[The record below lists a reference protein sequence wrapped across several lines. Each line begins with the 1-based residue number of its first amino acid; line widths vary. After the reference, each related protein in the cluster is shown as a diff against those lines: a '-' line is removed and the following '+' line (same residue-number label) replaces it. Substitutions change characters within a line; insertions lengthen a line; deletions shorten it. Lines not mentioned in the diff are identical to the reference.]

1 MNNKIKILVVAGEA
15 SGDEHGAEV
24 LKALKS
30 SSVTLDIF
38 GMGGK
43 SLRAA
48 GMESIADSE
57 KVAGVMG
64 FTEVFAK
71 LGQILGAR
79 RDLINQIKSRKPD
92 VAILIDFP
100 DFNFSLFKTL
110 ASQNVKVVYYITPQ
124 VWAWRK
130 GRVKTIKKYVHRVLS
145 IFPFEEKFFHDAG
158 VDSNYVGHPF
168 VDRPAMG
175 KDKNQLMESLG
186 FSNTAPILALL
197 PGSRKAEIELLLQS
211 MLEAS
216 DLVLAEIPEIQIAI
230 PVAQSLDFDWV
241 KQQLGNRR
249 HIKLL
254 NGQATELLNCASAA
268 VAASGTV
275 TLDAALAGVP
285 FMIIYKLKPLTF
297 FLAKRLVKGVK
308 YFGMPN
314 LIAGK
319 EIVKE
324 LLQDQANPGNI
335 AAELIKLL
343 LDKKYSQQVVLD
355 LKNVK
360 LQLSKDSEIKTSERV
375 AQEVMAVANAR

>member
-1 MNNKIKILVVAGEA
+1 M
-15 SGDEHGAEV
+15 
-24 LKALKS
+24 
-30 SSVTLDIF
+30 
-38 GMGGK
+38 
-43 SLRAA
+43 
-48 GMESIADSE
+48 
-57 KVAGVMG
+57 
-64 FTEVFAK
+64 
-71 LGQILGAR
+71 
-79 RDLINQIKSRKPD
+79 SR
-92 VAILIDFP
+92 
-100 DFNFSLFKTL
+100 
-110 ASQNVKVVYYITPQ
+110 
-124 VWAWRK
+124 
-130 GRVKTIKKYVHRVLS
+130 
-145 IFPFEEKFFHDAG
+145 
-158 VDSNYVGHPF
+158 
-168 VDRPAMG
+168 
-175 KDKNQLMESLG
+175 